1 MASTTLKIHIRTTR
15 FQEDTVAQEVR
26 SPAREPALKIAFGK
40 KISMVA
46 NYIRDKLKAQLGSV
60 AFISLYLL
68 FFQVF
73 ILRAPLQNFPGI
85 LGGILA
91 VVLGLAAF
99 MEGLFLGIMPLG
111 ERCGLRL
118 PVRVPLFVLLVF
130 SAVLGLTATLA
141 EPAISLLQQQ
151 GSAVTPWGA
160 PLQFWLLNE
169 GSLWLIAAVAVGVS
183 MAVVLGVLR
192 FLRGW
197 SIKPLIFI
205 ILPLVLALSIA
216 AWLDPRCRSVV
227 ALAWDTGGVATG
239 PVTVPLILALGVG
252 VSRLTG
258 SDDKGTGGLGLVT
271 LASALPVGAVL
282 VLALALTPQFP
293 APASAADFFSPLS
306 RDGAIRTL
314 GHATAVDE
322 RAMAVLPAHLVARYY
337 GPKADSSTPP
347 AVDGGAALPAAA
359 ETSAGAGPTAD
370 ASARPPT
377 ARSPATG
384 TNPAAP
390 GPAGAAPTGTAAGGF
405 LSLAR
410 SALAAALGAIIPLS
424 LVLIAALK
432 LLVREKLGR
441 RDEIFLGLALSL
453 LGFFLFTIGMD
464 RGLSALGKQTGSSLP
479 RAWLDTERP
488 DLSRKIPL
496 SSRDALIPFVDDSGE
511 LRQYVP
517 VVEGGEPRFVPFDQ
531 SRYDPASESWIYVPS
546 DPALLD
552 ELGGYLLVL
561 LFVFVMGLG
570 ATFAEPSLNALGKTL
585 EDLTTGTYK
594 SSFLVSRVS
603 FGVGIGMIAG
613 FARILFDLPFLP
625 ILGGL
630 YVLTLILTLLSPDD
644 IGAIAWDSAGVTTG
658 PITVPLVMSAG
669 LGIGGHLPGI
679 DPFGILALTS
689 VCPVISVLL
698 SGIVANLRRS
708 RLGNQSEEAAIR

>member
-1 MASTTLKIHIRTTR
+1 MARKDRT
-15 FQEDTVAQEVR
+15 
-26 SPAREPALKIAFGK
+26 PARESAPALKIALGK
-40 KISMVA
+40 KVSMVA
-46 NYIRDKLKAQLGSV
+46 AYIRDKLKAQLGSV

-73 ILRAPLQNFPGI
+73 ILRAPLQNFFGI
-85 LGGILA
+85 LGGVLA
-91 VVLGLAAF
+91 VVVGLAAF

-111 ERCGLRL
+111 EKCGLRL
-118 PVRVPLFVLLVF
+118 PVRVPLFILLVF
-130 SAVLGLTATLA
+130 SAILGLTATLA

-151 GSAVTPWGA
+151 GSAVSPWAA
-160 PLQFWLLNE
+160 PLQYWLLNN
-169 GSLWLIAAVAVGVS
+169 GSHWLIAAVAVGVS

-197 SIKPLIFI
+197 SIKPLIFTI
-205 ILPLVLALSIA
+205 IPLVLGLSII

-227 ALAWDTGGVATG
+227 ALAWDTGGVTTG

-258 SDDKGTGGLGLVT
+258 SGDQGTGGLGLVT
-271 LASALPVGAVL
+271 LASALPVGV
-282 VLALALTPQFP
+282 VLALALVLAPQFP
-293 APASAADFFSPLS
+293 APSNAADFFSPLA
-306 RDGAIRTL
+306 RDGAVRTM
-314 GHATAVDE
+314 GDTAAVDKL
-322 RAMAVLPAHLVARYY
+322 AKSVLPAHLVARYY
-337 GPKADSSTPP
+337 GSTADSETPLP
-347 AVDGGAALPAAA
+347 VNGSAVPPMAAA
-359 ETSAGAGPTAD
+359 PAGE
-370 ASARPPT
+370 
-377 ARSPATG
+377 SPIP
-384 TNPAAP
+384 PAAP
-390 GPAGAAPTGTAAGGF
+390 EGPAQGGF
-405 LSLAR
+405 LSLAK

-441 RDEIFLGLALSL
+441 RDEIFLGLGLSL

-464 RGLSALGKQTGSSLP
+464 RGLSTLGKQTGSALP

-488 DLSRKIPL
+488 DLSRRISL
-496 SSRDALIPFVDDSGE
+496 SSKEALIPFVDTNGE

-517 VVEGGEPRFVPFDQ
+517 VVEDGEPRFVPFEQ
-531 SRYDPASESWIYVPS
+531 SRYDIDSQSWIYVPR

-603 FGVGIGMIAG
+603 VGVGIGMIAG
-613 FARILFDLPFLP
+613 FARILFDLPFMP

-630 YVLTLILTLLSPDD
+630 YALTLILTLLSPAD

-658 PITVPLVMSAG
+658 PITVPLVMAAG

-679 DPFGILALTS
+679 DPFGILALAS

-708 RLGNQSEEAAIR
+708 RLGNQTEEASIR